1 MPVPVMS
8 SFKDGV
14 DDLPLSPMS
23 SRQKPHIED
32 DMKDLKLSKYGFG
45 FKLTSFTAMLGWIG
59 MITSLAAGIGGLSIF
74 TAFIDLARNH
84 SARNGH
90 FVCLQP
96 VGDLVCGLW
105 VAGGLFLCL
114 SSAIWFYLSFQLRK
128 KVKENDLVGV
138 TKTLKIICYIQQ
150 AFSILLSGP
159 LMVFPI
165 ICIIG
170 IAERRTK
177 LVKIYVI
184 YTIVMI
190 ILFNLLEMI
199 GFIILASTLNAGT
212 YFLYGILECIG
223 FNMVLIYLNGFIIIL
238 HTIMEHND
246 SKFTIFKNKSN
257 DFENPIQNNQNNIII
272 NN

>member
-32 DMKDLKLSKYGFG
+32 EMKDLKLSKYGFG

-59 MITSLAAGIGGLSIF
+59 MITSLAAGIGGFSIF
-74 TAFIDLARNH
+74 TLIIDLARVGQYMCYH
-84 SARNGH
+84 FRN
-90 FVCLQP
+90 P
-96 VGDLVCGLW
+96 VEELVCGLW
-105 VAGGLFLCL
+105 IAGGLFLCL
-114 SSAIWFYLSFQLRK
+114 SSAVWFYLSFQLRK
-128 KVKENDLVGV
+128 KVEEHDLVGV